1 MLGCSRNHVYRL
13 ARQGRLVADGAEHS
27 WRRFP
32 LEAVE
37 RASLEMLRGGGH
49 PYWASTVE
57 AAQILGVTEERA
69 RQLAGRGRIP
79 AVRHRGRW
87 LFRRKQLAVVANARD
102 ARKQAG
108 EWG

>member
-13 ARQGRLVADGAEHS
+13 ARQGRLVADGAAHT
-27 WRRFP
+27 WRRFT

-49 PYWASTVE
+49 PYWATTAE
-57 AAQILGVTEERA
+57 AAEVLGVSEERV

-79 AVRHRGRW
+79 AVRHHGRW
-87 LFRRKQLAVVANARD
+87 FFRRGQLEVVTTARNAR
-102 ARKQAG
+102 KFAG